1 MSHISKPARSGSIYG
16 SFSNCGTTGC
26 TCMWISPFLPLFPAC
41 RPLQCCCS
49 RPCTHCWDHSGL
61 NNLFK
66 STHLQGDGFTF
77 EVKVIRRKSNTDLWI
92 DLTFKPHKSCRSS
105 SKALK
110 AFRIPCSAI
119 SSWDSKGPPCLYKCW
134 GREWKKTC
142 PFPEISFFYTSC
154 PPPLCLQAIKAQT
167 SLEMNKN

>member
-1 MSHISKPARSGSIYG
+1 MYLHVNIP
-16 SFSNCGTTGC
+16 FSASLP
-26 TCMWISPFLPLFPAC
+26 CMQTSAVLL
-41 RPLQCCCS
+41 LQ
-49 RPCTHCWDHSGL
+49 PYKHCWDHSGL

-66 STHLQGDGFTF
+66 STHLQGHGFTF
-77 EVKVIRRKSNTDLWI
+77 EAKVIRRKRNTDLWI

-119 SSWDSKGPPCLYKCW
+119 SSWESKGPPCLYRCW

-142 PFPEISFFYTSC
+142 PFPEISIFYTSC

-167 SLEMNKN
+167 SLEMNKS